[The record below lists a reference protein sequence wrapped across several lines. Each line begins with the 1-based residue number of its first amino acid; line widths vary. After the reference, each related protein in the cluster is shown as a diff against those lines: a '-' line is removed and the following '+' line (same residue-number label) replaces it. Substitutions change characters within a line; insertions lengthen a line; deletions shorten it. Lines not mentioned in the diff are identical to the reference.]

1 VDADTNTPT
10 PELPPCLPEADTRAR
25 PRTAR
30 VALAAVAAIV
40 AWRLVPVFMPYADPD
55 PLLQAWLGPYLR
67 GASAMA
73 PIAAA
78 LGYVLPYLLLG
89 LLVYV
94 QTGRAGVGNPPAPA
108 VSDGLPTAEAGRR
121 RLLSVQHVGLA
132 VIVAGAVGL
141 AYAQRFMDDD
151 AYISLRYARHWAEGA
166 GPVYNVGERVEGYTN
181 FLWVAMLAG
190 GIRLGADP
198 VAWAQGL
205 GLVCF
210 AGMLAVTYR
219 LGRLVLPTAAWA
231 MAVVALVGTHFSVSA
246 FATGGLETALQSV
259 LLLLGL
265 CIVVGAHLR
274 AAWRTRD
281 LVGLSLVLAAGVMTR
296 MDFAVFGAVLGG
308 AAAVSVRAIGSAGA
322 SPSHRRAETGSA
334 GASPSLTGSK
344 AGPTGGTPGARP
356 TGQEMALLVGP
367 AAVVLV
373 VWLVGKAWYY
383 GAVLPNTYYAK
394 RPTAGAWRAGL
405 DYVLDFCRTYRM
417 GVALLVFALGCVLL
431 VRQRHIL
438 LAAVVAMGAW
448 CAYIVRMGGDFIEFR
463 FFVPVVPLFVL
474 CVTWTATRLAWAR
487 RMYLPVLLT
496 VWMAYGSLH
505 HARTFG
511 WVQNRAEPVPHLR
524 WQTRDARWAEAGQ
537 ALQRWFGDSD
547 VVIATTVAGVL
558 PYYAELTTID
568 MHGLTD
574 AAIAREGAVVSNR
587 PGHKRFATYDTLV
600 RRRVNLVIGHPKIE
614 PAAGLDELPAGLL
627 ASCVQA
633 ASLPGGAA
641 TIVAIPIGER
651 QVLLAWYLTPHPAIE
666 RAMATGGWRTWVV
679 PFDPTTEKSKSRK
692 VEKSK

>member
-1 VDADTNTPT
+1 MDADTNTPR
-10 PELPPCLPEADTRAR
+10 PELPPCLPEADPRTR

-73 PIAAA
+73 PIVAA

-94 QTGRAGVGNPPAPA
+94 QTGREGVGNPPASAKSADLPA
-108 VSDGLPTAEAGRR
+108 TEAGKRK
-121 RLLSVQHVGLA
+121 LLTKEHVGLA

-205 GLVCF
+205 GLACF
-210 AGMLAVTYR
+210 AGMLATTYR

-231 MAVVALVGTHFSVSA
+231 MAAVALVGTHFSVSA
-246 FATGGLETALQSV
+246 FATGGLETALQSF

-265 CIVVGAHLR
+265 HILVAAHLR
-274 AAWRTRD
+274 AAWRARD

-308 AAAVSVRAIGSAGA
+308 AAVVSVRAIGSAGA
-322 SPSHRRAETGSA
+322 SPSRAGNTNPSRGS
-334 GASPSLTGSK
+334 G
-344 AGPTGGTPGARP
+344 R
-356 TGQEMALLVGP
+356 EMALLAGP

-383 GAVLPNTYYAK
+383 GAVLPNTYTAK

-431 VRQRHIL
+431 VRRRHIL
-438 LAAVVAMGAW
+438 LAAVVAIGAW
-448 CAYIVRMGGDFIEFR
+448 CAYLVRMGGDFIEFR
-463 FFVPVVPLFVL
+463 FFVPIVPLFVL
-474 CVTWTATRLAWAR
+474 CVMWTATRLAWAR

-524 WQTRDARWAEAGQ
+524 WQTRDASWAEAGQ

-614 PAAGLDELPAGLL
+614 PAAGLEELPAGLL

-633 ASLPGGAA
+633 AGLPGGAA

-666 RAMATGGWRTWVV
+666 RAMAAGGWRTWVV
-679 PFDPTTEKSKSRK
+679 AFDATAPTTTQEY
-692 VEKSK
+692 